1 MYNRELKDSG
11 LAASLQFT
19 TKTVNAELIPFIGKR
34 VRYRKEFRDKFI
46 REHAGL
52 QHAYMS
58 YRVMHTQR
66 NWAGKEIL
74 RGYLFEGEDTFGA
87 PLDPAE
93 IEIIGEEVELLYPVA
108 YTVEME
114 IDKARIRWA
123 WSQPE

>member
-1 MYNRELKDSG
+1 
-11 LAASLQFT
+11 
-19 TKTVNAELIPFIGKR
+19 
-34 VRYRKEFRDKFI
+34 
-46 REHAGL
+46 
-52 QHAYMS
+52 
-58 YRVMHTQR
+58 MHTQR